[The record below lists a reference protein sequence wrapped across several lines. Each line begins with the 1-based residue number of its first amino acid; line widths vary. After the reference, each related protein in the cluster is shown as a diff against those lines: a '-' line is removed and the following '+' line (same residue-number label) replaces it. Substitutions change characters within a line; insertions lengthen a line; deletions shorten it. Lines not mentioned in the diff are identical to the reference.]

1 MKAKFVVLLA
11 TATMLTMLAGCGSS
25 NTGAAPSGSET
36 ENIETTAEAPVAE
49 TATEEKADEGSEKY
63 VGSWHEEIA
72 GRGSIEISPI
82 GDGKYSVEA
91 NWANSA
97 SEMAAWSITA
107 TYDAA
112 SGDLT
117 YDDGSYQTLEFDSEG
132 NDTVLEEKSVQ
143 GVLHLNDEGKIEWTD
158 NAYESDEPS
167 IFVK

>member
-1 MKAKFVVLLA
+1 MKAKLVVLLA

-25 NTGAAPSGSET
+25 NTGTAPSGSEI

-49 TATEEKADEGSEKY
+49 TAAEEKADEGSEKY

-72 GRGSIEISPI
+72 GRGSIEISSI

-107 TYDAA
+107 
-112 SGDLT
+112 T